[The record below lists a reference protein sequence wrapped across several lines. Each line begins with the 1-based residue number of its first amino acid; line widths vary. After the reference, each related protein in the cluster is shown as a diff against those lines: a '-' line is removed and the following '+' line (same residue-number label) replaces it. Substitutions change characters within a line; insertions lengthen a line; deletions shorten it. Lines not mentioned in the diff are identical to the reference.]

1 MKSRLTSLLSASA
14 LAALALVFSAHSAV
28 AQTPVATATLNFND
42 LGPSTGGTHMFDGY
56 GGMRWTAS
64 DWHFMTTAATPTD
77 TFLALSGTAT
87 AVLSMGGADFY
98 FEGADFWS
106 RRGLDATGS
115 FYFVLYR
122 DGVTVYNGLL
132 DSKGR
137 QVFDGTHRTFVPNY
151 IGVVDG
157 VAIAFAQGGGDWD
170 HLAMDNF
177 RVRSL
182 ADGATARPFVMT
194 TAPYSFG
201 GQQTATSA
209 NLVTGLRSASFSG
222 KVQNLVD
229 SRVSG
234 TLSFT
239 VEYRVGAGV
248 GAVQGGRWSLVTDTR
263 NQPSYTTGGAIAS
276 GAVLAVKA
284 DGTLAA
290 GMLNLSMLLSDPS
303 WPVSAAFNVPID
315 SSRVPKVKGNFTL
328 TYPYIP

>member
-1 MKSRLTSLLSASA
+1 MKNRLTSLLSAGA
-14 LAALALVFSAHSAV
+14 LAALLLTCTAPSTF
-28 AQTPVATATLNFND
+28 AQTPVPTATLDFND
-42 LGPSTGGTHMFDGY
+42 LGPSLGGTHMVDGY

-64 DWHFMTTAATPTD
+64 NWHFMTTAAAPAD
-77 TFLALSGTAT
+77 AFLALSGTAT
-87 AVLSMGGADFY
+87 AVLSMGGGDFY

-132 DSKGR
+132 DPKGR

-182 ADGATARPFVMT
+182 ADGATARPFVLL
-194 TAPYSFG
+194 TAPYSFS
-201 GQQTATSA
+201 GQQTTANA
-209 NLVTGLRSASFSG
+209 NLVTGRRSASFSG
-222 KVQNLVD
+222 KVQNLTD
-229 SRVSG
+229 TRVSG
-234 TLSFT
+234 TLTFT
-239 VEYRVGAGV
+239 VEYSVAGGAGV
-248 GAVQGGRWSLVTDTR
+248 GSGGRWSLTTDTR
-263 NQPSYTTGGAIAS
+263 NQPSSTTSGAIAS
-276 GAVLAVKA
+276 GATFAVKA
-284 DGTLAA
+284 DGTLSA

-303 WPVSAAFNVPID
+303 WPVSATFNVPID
-315 SSRVPKVKGNFTL
+315 SSKVPKVKGNFVL
-328 TYPYIP
+328 TYPFIP